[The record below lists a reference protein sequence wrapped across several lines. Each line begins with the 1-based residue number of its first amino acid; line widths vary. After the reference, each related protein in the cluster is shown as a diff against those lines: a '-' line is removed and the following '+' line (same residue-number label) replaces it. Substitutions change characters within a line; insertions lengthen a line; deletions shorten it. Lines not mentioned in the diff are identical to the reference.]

1 MTGCKILTLS
11 FKRSTRRDQLLRQLF
26 FYKLCGAKL
35 TALLGTLLMIQDYNT
50 GDISFLAV

>member
-11 FKRSTRRDQLLRQLF
+11 LKRSTRRVLFRQLF

-35 TALLGTLLMIQDYNT
+35 TALLGTLLKIQDYNT